1 MAPKRNTPSGIL
13 GDAPGPPSDRPF
25 PNNPADPWRLLPF
38 LWPPGEY
45 RVVIK
50 RIRRGAPRKPLVAPE
65 IDLAD
70 DRGGAVRAIAKRR
83 NATIE
88 SVKRIAARERAK
100 RK

>member
-1 MAPKRNTPSGIL
+1 MAKRIARGIL
-13 GDAPGPPSDRPF
+13 DLPESDKPF
-25 PNNPADPWRLLPF
+25 PNNPADPWRLPF

-45 RVVIK
+45 RIVIK
-50 RIRRGAPRKPLVAPE
+50 RVRRGAPRKPLVAPE
-65 IDLAD
+65 IETAD
-70 DRGGAVRAIAKRR
+70 SRGGAIKAIAKRR